1 MRQRAS
7 TIKKGNA
14 KQNKAGSPRKPVIL
28 TRLPGPKAKTILN
41 KDHKYVSPSYTRG
54 YPAVVQS
61 GKGVWVTDVDGN
73 VFLDFSAGIGVV
85 STGHCHPQV
94 VKAIQAQAG
103 RLLHMS
109 GTDFYYPSQADLAEK
124 LAEIVPGAKNKKVF
138 FCNSGAEAVEC
149 AMKLAR
155 YHKRRTRFI
164 AFTGAFHGRTFGALS
179 LTASKV
185 SQRKYFAPLLSGVTH
200 VSYAYCYRC
209 PFNLKYPE
217 CDMACVSHIDDVLF
231 KKVVPPEE
239 VAAIFVEPIQG
250 EGGYIVPPPRFLPA
264 LRALCDKY
272 GILLVDDEVQAGMGR
287 TGKMFAIEHFN
298 TKADIYSLAKG
309 IASGLP
315 LGACVS
321 RSGIMD
327 WEPGSHAS
335 TFAGNPVCCAAALKT
350 VELLENGLIE
360 NAARLGKVALTRLNE
375 MKRRYDFIGDVRG
388 KGLMVGVELV
398 ADAMT
403 REPVRDLRNAV
414 VLEAFKNGLLLLG
427 AGVSAIR
434 FIPPLVIQEDELH
447 TGLDI
452 FEQALKKVFKAD

>member
-1 MRQRAS
+1 
-7 TIKKGNA
+7 
-14 KQNKAGSPRKPVIL
+14 
-28 TRLPGPKAKTILN
+28 
-41 KDHKYVSPSYTRG
+41 
-54 YPAVVQS
+54 
-61 GKGVWVTDVDGN
+61 
-73 VFLDFSAGIGVV
+73 
-85 STGHCHPQV
+85 
-94 VKAIQAQAG
+94 
-103 RLLHMS
+103 
-109 GTDFYYPSQADLAEK
+109 
-124 LAEIVPGAKNKKVF
+124 
-138 FCNSGAEAVEC
+138 
-149 AMKLAR
+149 
-155 YHKRRTRFI
+155 
-164 AFTGAFHGRTFGALS
+164 
-179 LTASKV
+179 
-185 SQRKYFAPLLSGVTH
+185 
-200 VSYAYCYRC
+200 
-209 PFNLKYPE
+209 
-217 CDMACVSHIDDVLF
+217 MACVNHIDEVLF

-309 IASGLP
+309 IASGMP

-360 NAARLGKVALTRLNE
+360 NAARLGKVALARLNE